1 MENVYELLSQAA
13 DVLDKAQN
21 NLNGITTSDLNSRL
35 YNLRCDLED
44 LREDVQENV

>member
-1 MENVYELLSQAA
+1 MESTYQLLSQAA
-13 DVLDKAQN
+13 DILDKAQN
-21 NLNGITTSDLNSRL
+21 NLNVIIPSDLNRKL